1 MQRFGIW
8 PVLKPHTSNLAAQ
21 KQYGWFLEAAPE
33 DIAYLA
39 ELPFSLSLP
48 SHGVLVVHAG
58 LVPGVPLQRQ
68 ALYDLIEVRA
78 LTP

>member
-1 MQRFGIW
+1 MTWR
-8 PVLKPHTSNLAAQ
+8 AQ

-68 ALYDLIEVRA
+68 ALYDLIEVCA
-78 LTP
+78 LKSYSSGNPET